1 MNWTDERSAGMICG
15 SAEAERRTYKK
26 IVGTSGR
33 IWLVAVQENE
43 ADNIYVAANA
53 EENLGGYKGFRGYG
67 GRTLTFTL
75 EDGSTLELQ
84 GPWHSNSA
92 ALFADTEYDV
102 RDKYLTFGVIG
113 LDRSYGP
120 GPGLN
125 PVTIKDVLYKDE
137 CWTLG
142 TFDRIEILAQH
153 YANLLDKP
161 VVRFT
166 KSKGGTSC
174 GFTKPETSEVQ
185 NS

>member
-33 IWLVAVQENE
+33 TWLVAVQPNE
-43 ADNIYVAANA
+43 ADNIYVS
-53 EENLGGYKGFRGYG
+53 GGKNSQGYA
-67 GRTLTFTL
+67 GRTLTFKL
-75 EDGSTLELQ
+75 ENGSTMKLQ

-92 ALFADTEYDV
+92 ALFADTNYDI

-142 TFDRIEILAQH
+142 TFDRIEVLAQKA
-153 YANLLDKP
+153 ANEIGKP

-174 GFTKPETSEVQ
+174 GFTKPKTSEVQ